1 MQCEVEAYPDPTY
14 QWNKD
19 GYGLPEDL
27 QLLADN
33 ATVYTSQATERH
45 EGSYFCKVRNEGGVA
60 EKTFNVKVI
69 LKPRMSSS
77 EVLAKVY
84 TNHLVLF
91 RLRQM
96 LKCSLHVL

>member
-1 MQCEVEAYPDPTY
+1 MIEGSTLSLQCEVEAYPDPTY

-19 GYGLPEDL
+19 GYALPKDL

-33 ATVYTSQATERH
+33 ATVYTSQTKESH

-77 EVLAKVY
+77 EVIVKACA
-84 TNHLVLF
+84 HILVLF
-91 RLRQM
+91 
-96 LKCSLHVL
+96 SG